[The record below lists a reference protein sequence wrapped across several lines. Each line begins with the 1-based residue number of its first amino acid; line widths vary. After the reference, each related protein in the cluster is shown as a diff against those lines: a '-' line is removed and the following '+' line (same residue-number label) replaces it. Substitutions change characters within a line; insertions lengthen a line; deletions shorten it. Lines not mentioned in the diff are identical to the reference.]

1 VLTLVLGAALARVA
15 IPVRSAR
22 RVADAGFDLTMAGLL
37 GTARRVTATL
47 QNGSLPVYLAVIL
60 LTAVVVPG
68 VALVDAVD
76 MPDDLVGGESWLQL
90 ALASAAALGAAG
102 LVAIRNRLG
111 AVVMLGVV
119 GYGMAGLFA
128 LQGAPDLALTQ
139 VLVET
144 VTLVVFAIV
153 LSQLPERVPSSRRP
167 AVGPLLRG
175 VIAVAVGTFVTVGAF
190 TAAAARTAAP
200 ISTAYLER
208 SLPEGGGRNVV
219 NVILTDFRA
228 LDTFGEIAV
237 VATAAVGI
245 ASLVVGLPRRRREGA

>member
-1 VLTLVLGAALARVA
+1 
-15 IPVRSAR
+15 
-22 RVADAGFDLTMAGLL
+22 MAGLL

-47 QNGSLPVYLAVIL
+47 QNGSLPIYLVVIL

-68 VALVDAVD
+68 AALATAPSLPDGLVA
-76 MPDDLVGGESWLQL
+76 GESWIQL
-90 ALASAAALGAAG
+90 TIAGTAALAAAAL
-102 LVAIRNRLG
+102 VAVRNRLG
-111 AVVMLGVV
+111 AVLMLGVV

-153 LSQLPERVPSSRRP
+153 LARLPEQFSAARRP
-167 AVGPLLRG
+167 PVGRVLRG
-175 VIAVAVGTFVTVGAF
+175 VVALGVGAF
-190 TAAAARTAAP
+190 AAAGALAAAAARTAAP
-200 ISTAYLER
+200 ISSAYLER
-208 SLPEGGGRNVV
+208 SQPEGGGRNVV

-237 VATAAVGI
+237 VATAAIGVAG
-245 ASLVVGLPRRRREGA
+245 LVAGLPRRSGERS